1 MPAPRA
7 VIEKPPPNDAH
18 PRKELPLPTR
28 RRKLLLADDSP
39 TVQKVV
45 SLTFSDEG
53 FEVVAVGTGA
63 QALAEIER
71 EVPDIVLADVHMPA
85 PDGYELCARIKRE
98 ERTRHTP
105 VVLLVGSFEPFD
117 EAEARRSGADEVLT
131 KPFQSIRELV
141 NKVGVLLGAQPEAKT
156 ADTHADETD
165 ADETTGGLHNVMT
178 NATNATD
185 ATSATAATRVHA
197 TTNAHDVEA
206 SADESSREKHHVAA
220 PAFADLD
227 FDDADIKAATPEE
240 FAARTREQESP
251 AEFTESRA
259 PQSFAATASAV
270 TSRTQS
276 FASRADADDT
286 LLELDDVDAPR
297 ADAPTDDF
305 VLDIGDDAD
314 TYVPQRAAKAEPSY
328 TNATAYADDAPTAVE
343 MQSAGSV
350 SMAEPSIAWVTQDEF
365 VVSPDAITEQVT
377 APAWEASE
385 TPAPT
390 FDETT
395 HVGETSSAPSHD
407 AREQVSQ
414 ETLTTSVAQ
423 ETKPQTSTQ
432 AGAAELSP
440 DMIEMIARR
449 VVEQLSER
457 VVREIAWEV
466 VPDLA
471 ERLIRQK
478 LEEERA
484 RQ

>member
-1 MPAPRA
+1 
-7 VIEKPPPNDAH
+7 
-18 PRKELPLPTR
+18 LPTR

-45 SLTFSDEG
+45 SLTFSDED

-71 EVPDIVLADVHMPA
+71 DVPDIILADVHMPA

-98 ERTRHTP
+98 ERTRRVP
-105 VVLLVGSFEPFD
+105 VMLLVGSFEPFD

-156 ADTHADETD
+156 ANTRAGEVDEDD
-165 ADETTGGLHNVMT
+165 ATGELRPV
-178 NATNATD
+178 ATAATD
-185 ATSATAATRVHA
+185 ATRAHAPTA
-197 TTNAHDVEA
+197 NAHGVEA
-206 SADESSREKHHVAA
+206 SADESAQAEHHVAS
-220 PAFADLD
+220 PTFADLD
-227 FDDADIKAATPEE
+227 FDDADIEAATPEE
-240 FAARTREQESP
+240 FAARSREQESS
-251 AEFTESRA
+251 AEFAESPAPQSRA
-259 PQSFAATASAV
+259 AAASAFAPRAQSFAA
-270 TSRTQS
+270 RN
-276 FASRADADDT
+276 DADDA
-286 LLELDDVDAPR
+286 LLELDDVGSTHTH
-297 ADAPTDDF
+297 APTGDF
-305 VLDIGDDAD
+305 VLDIDDAAD
-314 TYVPQRAAKAEPSY
+314 TYVPPRAAQAAPSY
-328 TNATAYADDAPTAVE
+328 ADAPAYGESAYTDDAPTAVE

-350 SMAEPSIAWVTQDEF
+350 SMAEPSIAWVASDEIG
-365 VVSPDAITEQVT
+365 VSPDAVTEPVA

-385 TPAPT
+385 APART
-390 FDETT
+390 FDETS
-395 HVGETSSAPSHD
+395 HIGETSSAPSHG
-407 AREQVSQ
+407 AGKQVSQ
-414 ETLTTSVAQ
+414 ETMTTGIAQ
-423 ETKPQTSTQ
+423 ETETQTAARSG
-432 AGAAELSP
+432 AGELSP
-440 DMIEMIARR
+440 EAIEMIARR